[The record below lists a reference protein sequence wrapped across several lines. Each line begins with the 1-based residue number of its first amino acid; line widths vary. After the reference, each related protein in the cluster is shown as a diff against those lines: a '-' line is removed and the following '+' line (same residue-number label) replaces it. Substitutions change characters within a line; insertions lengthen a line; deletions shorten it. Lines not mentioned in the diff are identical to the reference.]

1 LLIAYEL
8 PMMWLER
15 ATAVTGL
22 DLCAAKLWYARAVSL
37 IAPLAAWFVALLTR
51 QVPLIYLLP
60 LLAEC
65 LWLWWMMSS
74 LTGWLAFEMPERP
87 GLAIIVIT
95 TATLA
100 TAALAIIF
108 WPAGLI
114 IHVQTT
120 HSLSQRGRHM
130 ARLFLLTEG
139 D

>member
-1 LLIAYEL
+1 
-8 PMMWLER
+8 
-15 ATAVTGL
+15 
-22 DLCAAKLWYARAVSL
+22 VSL
-37 IAPLAAWFVALLTR
+37 AAPLAAWFVALLTR

-74 LTGWLAFEMPERP
+74 LTGWLAFEMPARP
-87 GLAIIVIT
+87 GLAIIVMT

-100 TAALAIIF
+100 TASLAIIF